1 MFNPLIPGIKKSIHL
16 ANCPLEAE
24 LWYTKKNLFTIGW
37 VLWIQVKRLSFCKRI
52 VSWKMMERQ
61 FFWHFFQIF
70 ESWMKKSTITVK
82 INDIVFY
89 IDRDSQKTHCFSQWQ
104 SPTKRICLLFLI
116 LDEIEHDVCQLA
128 CAAGAP
134 WTLPWLLLSLSLLAG
149 AFVRD
154 YA

>member
-24 LWYTKKNLFTIGW
+24 LWHTKKNLFAIGW

-52 VSWKMMERQ
+52 FSWKMMEWQ

-89 IDRDSQKTHCFSQWQ
+89 IDRAHKKHIASPNDSHPQ
-104 SPTKRICLLFLI
+104 KRICLLFLI